1 MRLDALDLA
10 GPAFPRIGLV
20 DERECDD
27 PRFRALLTESDWASL
42 PLAIRRRFS
51 KRLANGETTVYLGEV
66 VETWMTRTGW
76 LLAQAARLF
85 GAPFPLVRNAH
96 VPAVVAVTEDRQ
108 VRGQMWTRLYGQHGR
123 FPQVVHS
130 CKRFA
135 GPTGLEEYVGRGLG
149 MTLTVN
155 AHAGAL
161 IFRSKDYFIEL
172 LGRRFTLPRWLSP
185 GAILVTHAELADGKF
200 SFTLQVIHP
209 RLGLLIRQM
218 VIFREV
224 VS

>member
-1 MRLDALDLA
+1 
-10 GPAFPRIGLV
+10 
-20 DERECDD
+20 
-27 PRFRALLTESDWASL
+27 
-42 PLAIRRRFS
+42 
-51 KRLANGETTVYLGEV
+51 
-66 VETWMTRTGW
+66 
-76 LLAQAARLF
+76 
-85 GAPFPLVRNAH
+85 
-96 VPAVVAVTEDRQ
+96 
-108 VRGQMWTRLYGQHGR
+108 
-123 FPQVVHS
+123 
-130 CKRFA
+130 
-135 GPTGLEEYVGRGLG
+135 
-149 MTLTVN
+149 MTLTVD
-155 AHAGAL
+155 ARAGAL